1 MALWELSDISKSV
14 KVIENEFHFN
24 KELLSSALDKF
35 SDINTNRAE
44 VLLSENWQ
52 CGHRNMYRQT
62 SGMLQVLF
70 QTIAMKQTSK

>member
-44 VLLSENWQ
+44 VLLSEN
-52 CGHRNMYRQT
+52 
-62 SGMLQVLF
+62 
-70 QTIAMKQTSK
+70 